1 MLFIGSRN
9 GEISLWDCDSED
21 MATISFVK
29 TFTSYEN
36 ERITCM
42 ETYSVNSNDS
52 KYLIT
57 KKEFSN
63 QSFGFFFQKNTRL
76 LKKYSFFCKFFNR
89 NESLK

>member
-1 MLFIGSRN
+1 MLYIGSRN

-29 TFTSYEN
+29 TFTPYEN
-36 ERITCM
+36 ERITFM

-63 QSFGFFFQKNTRL
+63 QSFGFFFSKKHLTSKKVLIL
-76 LKKYSFFCKFFNR
+76 LQIFYS
-89 NESLK
+89 